1 MPIPRFRY
9 GGYMESTAGGTN
21 TSASSSYSGSGGG
34 GGGGSSNNSPGH
46 PGNASYNYPTYNSA
60 ISPNISGVGTNVSN
74 ITGKIIDTKAQEE
87 ANEAN
92 YLNQVLPGQSG
103 ATNFTY
109 QDLIDQQ
116 EQNAY
121 NQSKDKQK
129 QMQDAVELAYGLT
142 ALKPEQEE
150 ERNKSIRAAI
160 AAGKNITSQA
170 GIDQGT
176 SQISN
181 LSHQQIQ
188 QLIDS
193 GFVQA
198 ENEGVLG
205 GTMGAELVTNK
216 LKKDFSDAL
225 QYGDKGAMDEALRAL
240 DALNAGIGG
249 AGATKKQYEMGLLN
263 FDPSAVYSFGSDI
276 DVSEYNADG
285 TKSNKSNYLK
295 NAYYNMASKDLKPS
309 QYKNYMNTIG
319 AFGHTAPP
327 ASGGGGGG
335 YGYGYGGGGNGGG
348 GYYYGAGMQGQPR
361 QRGQV
366 GPGGLQEQVNQAFL
380 SGGKPFAKGGIVSLV
395 ED

>member
-9 GGYMESTAGGTN
+9 GGYMTSTAGGTN
-21 TSASSSYSGSGGG
+21 ASASSSYGGGGGGAGNG

-87 ANEAN
+87 ADEAN
-92 YLNQVLPGQSG
+92 YLNTVVSNPSNNAGG
-103 ATNFTY
+103 MFDNFTY
-109 QDLIDQQ
+109 QDLQDYN
-116 EQNAY
+116 QNIAY
-121 NQSKDKQK
+121 NQSLQNQKD
-129 QMQDAVELAYGLT
+129 MQQSIETAYGLT
-142 ALKPEQEE
+142 ALTPEEE
-150 ERNKSIRAAI
+150 QERNKSILAAI
-160 AAGKNITSQA
+160 AADKNITSQS

-181 LSHQQIQ
+181 LSNQQIQ

-193 GFVQA
+193 GFVAA

-249 AGATKKQYEMGLLN
+249 AGATDKQYEMGLLN
-263 FDPSAVYSFGSDI
+263 FDPSAVYSFG
-276 DVSEYNADG
+276 DVE
-285 TKSNKSNYLK
+285 SNPYLYQ
-295 NAYYNMASKDLKPS
+295 AYQNMASKDLKPS

-319 AFGHTAPP
+319 AFGHMAPP
-327 ASGGGGGG
+327 ASGGGGYGG
-335 YGYGYGGGGNGGG
+335 YGGYGSGGGGGGGG
-348 GYYYGAGMQGQPR
+348 GYYYDAGMQGQPR

-366 GPGGLQEQVNQAFL
+366 GPGNLQEQVNQAFL

-395 ED
+395 EA